1 MLLRESRV
9 MRPLR
14 LILLNALIIVAG
26 GWMLS
31 FARAA
36 EIDKCPDMIAAK
48 PIFRTALARDQV
60 GVTFVGHATFLIESP
75 GGTTIATDYND
86 YVRPKLVPTVAT
98 MNKAHST
105 HYSLHPSPAI
115 AHVLRGWNPDGGPI
129 HHDLNIGDMHI
140 RNVPTN
146 IRSWDGGT
154 EDDANSIFIF
164 ETAGLCIAHLGHL
177 HHPLTPEHLKQ
188 VGHVDV
194 LLVPVDGSY
203 TLDTPGMMEVIDA
216 IRAPLILPMH
226 YFDQTTLNRFLDV
239 ARPKYEIEFSPGST
253 IEVSRQNLLSHPK
266 MLILPERHY

>member
-1 MLLRESRV
+1 
-9 MRPLR
+9 
-14 LILLNALIIVAG
+14 
-26 GWMLS
+26 LS
-31 FARAA
+31 FDLMRLFPHVACLRALALAGIAWAALGSARTA
-36 EIDKCPDMIAAK
+36 EIDKCPDMVAGK
-48 PIFRTALARDQV
+48 PIWRAALTPDQV
-60 GVTFVGHATFLIESP
+60 SVTFVGHATFLIESP
-75 GGTTIATDYND
+75 GGTTAATDYND
-86 YVRPKLVPTVAT
+86 YVRPKTVPSVAT
-98 MNKAHST
+98 MNKAHTT
-105 HYSLHPSPAI
+105 HYSLHPDRGI
-115 AHVLRGWNPDGGPI
+115 AYVLRGWNPHGGPV
-129 HHDLNIGDMHI
+129 HHDLNVGDMHI

-154 EDDANSIFIF
+154 EYDANSIFIF

-226 YFDQTTLNRFLDV
+226 YFGQWTLNRFVEV
-239 ARPKYEIEFSPGST
+239 ARGRYEVQFSPTSS
-253 IEVSRQNLLSHPK
+253 IEVSRTSLPSRPK

>member
-1 MLLRESRV
+1 
-9 MRPLR
+9 MRGLAFR
-14 LILLNALIIVAG
+14 RALAAIVPFAI
-26 GWMLS
+26 GWAFLS
-31 FARAA
+31 LARAA
-36 EIDKCPDMIAAK
+36 EIDKCPDMIAGR
-48 PIFRTALARDQV
+48 PIWRAALAPDHAAI
-60 GVTFVGHATFLIESP
+60 TFVGHATFLIESP
-75 GGTTIATDYND
+75 GGTIAATDYND
-86 YVRPKLVPTVAT
+86 YVRPKLLPTVVT

-105 HYSLHPSPAI
+105 HYSLHPNPAI
-115 AHVLRGWNPDGGPI
+115 AHILRGWKPEGGPV
-129 HHDLNIGDMHI
+129 HHDLNVGDMHI

-146 IRSWDGGT
+146 IRNWDGGT
-154 EDDANSIFIF
+154 EYDANSIFIF

-253 IEVSRQNLLSHPK
+253 IEVSRQNLPSHPK

>member
-1 MLLRESRV
+1 DRRHDEQGAFHALQLASESRHRS
-9 MRPLR
+9 RPTR
-14 LILLNALIIVAG
+14 LE
-26 GWMLS
+26 S
-31 FARAA
+31 RRR
-36 EIDKCPDMIAAK
+36 PD
-48 PIFRTALARDQV
+48 
-60 GVTFVGHATFLIESP
+60 SS
-75 GGTTIATDYND
+75 
-86 YVRPKLVPTVAT
+86 RP
-98 MNKAHST
+98 H
-105 HYSLHPSPAI
+105 
-115 AHVLRGWNPDGGPI
+115 
-129 HHDLNIGDMHI
+129 IGDMHI

-253 IEVSRQNLLSHPK
+253 IEVSRQNLPSHPK

>member
-1 MLLRESRV
+1 
-9 MRPLR
+9 MRLYPR
-14 LILLNALIIVAG
+14 SYASIAFVIVAL
-26 GWMLS
+26 GWVFLTS
-31 FARAA
+31 ARAA
-36 EIDKCPDMIAAK
+36 EIDKCPAMVAAR
-48 PIFRTALARDQV
+48 PIWRAALSSDQV
-60 GVTFVGHATFLIESP
+60 AITFVGHATFLIESP
-75 GGTTIATDYND
+75 GGTTVATDYND
-86 YVRPKLVPTVAT
+86 YVRPKFVPTVAT

-105 HYSLHPSPAI
+105 HYSLHPDLGI

-129 HHDLNIGDMHI
+129 HHDLNVGDMHI

-146 IRSWDGGT
+146 IRDWSGGT
-154 EDDANSIFIF
+154 EYDANSIFIF

-177 HHPLTPEHLKQ
+177 HHPLTSEHLKQ

-226 YFDQTTLNRFLDV
+226 YFGPATLNRFLDL
-239 ARPKYEIEFSPGST
+239 ARGKYEVEFSGNST
-253 IEVSRQNLLSHPK
+253 IEVSGAALPARAK

>member
-1 MLLRESRV
+1 
-9 MRPLR
+9 MRPHP
-14 LILLNALIIVAG
+14 LISPHALLMLAL
-26 GWMLS
+26 GWALLS
-31 FARAA
+31 QVRAA
-36 EIDKCPDMIAAK
+36 EIEKCPDMVAAK
-48 PIFRTALARDQV
+48 PIWRAALALDHV
-60 GVTFVGHATFLIESP
+60 GITFVGHATFLIESP
-75 GGTTIATDYND
+75 GGATIATDYND

-105 HYSLHPSPAI
+105 HYSLHPDPAI
-115 AHVLRGWNPDGGPI
+115 TYVLRGWNPDGGPVL
-129 HHDLNIGDMHI
+129 HDLNVGDVHI

-146 IRSWDGGT
+146 IRTWDGGT
-154 EDDANSIFIF
+154 EYDTNSIFIS

-188 VGHVDV
+188 VGHIDV

-226 YFDQTTLNRFLDV
+226 YFGSATLNRFLDV
-239 ARPKYEIEFSPGST
+239 ARAKYEVEFSPSST
-253 IEVSRQNLLSHPK
+253 IEISRTSLPSHPK